1 MPWGSCGISVMIS
14 QAVAPW
20 SHTLLIQYTPGVGKS
35 HQTPIQY
42 IPTSSVVRKSIHSS
56 TQQEKY
62 QTRRVTTLQ
71 VCLSTA
77 GLRFYIKTIFLG
89 IDANFK
95 MQNFSNSIPDALELP
110 QSCATPLIL
119 ICVFFFSATSAYGQS
134 LPSSDYSILIP
145 DYKWWIGH

>member
-1 MPWGSCGISVMIS
+1 MIS
-14 QAVAPW
+14 QDEAPW
-20 SHTLLIQYTPGVGKS
+20 SHTLPIQYTPGVGKS

-42 IPTSSVVRKSIHSS
+42 IPASSVVRKSIHSS

-62 QTRRVTTLQ
+62 QTRRFTTLQ

-77 GLRFYIKTIFLG
+77 GLSFYIKTIFLR
-89 IDANFK
+89 IDVNFK
-95 MQNFSNSIPDALELP
+95 MQNFSNFIADAQELP
-110 QSCATPLIL
+110 QSCGTPSIL
-119 ICVFFFSATSAYGQS
+119 ICDYFFSATSAYGQS